1 MQEKGLRVNV
11 GKAKGKQLLFGMKS
25 TVLKVDPCVICGEPV
40 DCNFI

>member
-1 MQEKGLRVNV
+1 MNV

-25 TVLKVDPCVICGEPV
+25 TVSKVDPCVICGEQV